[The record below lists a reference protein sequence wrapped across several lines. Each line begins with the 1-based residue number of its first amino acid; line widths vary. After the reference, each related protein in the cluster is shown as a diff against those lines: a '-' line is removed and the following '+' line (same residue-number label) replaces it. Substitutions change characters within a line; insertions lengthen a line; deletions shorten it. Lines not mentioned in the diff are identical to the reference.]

1 MRAGHGALTGSG
13 GAPATSTGDDDVR
26 LYDPEQAAALLRV
39 RESTLREWVRRRKVP
54 HRRLGRAIRFSADD
68 LRKIIAGSVVMPLSV
83 PGTAVAGLVPASVV
97 PVPLPERR
105 RSGR

>member
-1 MRAGHGALTGSG
+1 VGGRAAGGSAGAEG
-13 GAPATSTGDDDVR
+13 DVR
-26 LYDPEQAAALLRV
+26 LYDPAQAAELLQV

-68 LRKIIAGSVVMPLSV
+68 LRKIIAGSGVGPVT
-83 PGTAVAGLVPASVV
+83 GTGSAGLVPASVV
-97 PVPLPERR
+97 PVPLPKRR